1 MQQDIDNDCLCN
13 FFPTDIQP
21 IPQTPIYFL
30 STQSETTD
38 TFCEWID
45 YGNQEYTF
53 NSINNEIVN
62 SHFYKRTL
70 LTSKELNIQMSNAFT
85 FSFQEHNKQNEE
97 LNNTNEYLLTI
108 NFNDDDKDNNNNSIN
123 DSKENDDEII
133 NVFVD
138 ELFKE
143 CKCNCE
149 IKGEPCDVYSDL
161 VKDSGLVDKRYEEVM
176 NFKCKVLQNEIDVK
190 NIIIE
195 EMKKEIEKYKKEN
208 KDVMEENK
216 KLFEVIDMLQQIKEK
231 ELKHSILNYNNTN
244 NNKCQLQQ
252 LYNNNNN
259 NNENEQSLRSSNDSI
274 PILIENKRTP
284 FNNNNNNNNQFDKEN
299 IKSKT
304 ITAERQHSI
313 SSKAKHTFNKHIPN
327 KNSKSS
333 AVSPSNCSPGHL
345 ELNFTPNELH
355 KSKNITKI
363 KHSNSKEHINSKRN
377 TLTNVYSNS
386 YLFNGTK
393 CYITINQPSTK
404 NSTHKQRITKPPIP
418 TIPVYVNNKHC
429 ANKLN
434 MKIMNSSPSQ
444 RKVQINQQMKSKCL
458 YKDEEK
464 TNSLDDIEKRLSMYI
479 SDAITSGCVNNDS
492 LWKSNKI
499 NYPYD
504 NNNNNNYISD
514 KVGMLYQMN
523 NKQCALYD
531 KRKLSHENTIH
542 SKEYSNNHY

>member
-1 MQQDIDNDCLCN
+1 MQQDVDNDCLCN
-13 FFPTDIQP
+13 FFPSDIQP

-30 STQSETTD
+30 STQSENAD

-45 YGNQEYTF
+45 YGCQEYTF
-53 NSINNEIVN
+53 NSVNNEIVN

-97 LNNTNEYLLTI
+97 LNNTNENENEYLLTI
-108 NFNDDDKDNNNNSIN
+108 NFNDNNSVEESN
-123 DSKENDDEII
+123 ENDCDII
-133 NVFVD
+133 NGFVD
-138 ELFKE
+138 EMFKE
-143 CKCNCE
+143 CKGNNNWYR
-149 IKGEPCDVYSDL
+149 KGEPCEVYSDL
-161 VKDSGLVDKRYEEVM
+161 IIGSGSVDKRYEEVM
-176 NFKCKVLQNEIDVK
+176 NFKCKVLQNEIEVK
-190 NIIIE
+190 NVMIE

-208 KDVMEENK
+208 QDVMEENK

-231 ELKHSILNYNNTN
+231 EIKHTILNYNNN
-244 NNKCQLQQ
+244 NNHCSNNDFQLQQ
-252 LYNNNNN
+252 LYNNE
-259 NNENEQSLRSSNDSI
+259 NENSLRSSNDSI

-284 FNNNNNNNNQFDKEN
+284 FTNNNTNTNNNNFDKEN

-313 SSKAKHTFNKHIPN
+313 TSKTKNTFNKHFPT

-333 AVSPSNCSPGHL
+333 AVSPSNYSPGHL
-345 ELNFTPNELH
+345 ELNITPNELN
-355 KSKNITKI
+355 KSKHIITKS
-363 KHSNSKEHINSKRN
+363 KHSNSKEHMNSKRN

-418 TIPVYVNNKHC
+418 SMPVYVNNKHC
-429 ANKLN
+429 GNSKLN

-444 RKVQINQQMKSKCL
+444 RKVQIHQQVKSKCL

-464 TNSLDDIEKRLSMYI
+464 TNSLDDIEKRLSMYV
-479 SDAITSGCVNNDS
+479 SDAIASGCIINN
-492 LWKSNKI
+492 NNQM

-504 NNNNNNYISD
+504 NSTNMYHQMNN
-514 KVGMLYQMN
+514 N
-523 NKQCALYD
+523 NKQCTLYD
-531 KRKLSHENTIH
+531 KRKLSYENIIH
-542 SKEYSNNHY
+542 SKNNHY

>member
-1 MQQDIDNDCLCN
+1 MQQDVDNDCLCN

-30 STQSETTD
+30 STQSENAD

-45 YGNQEYTF
+45 YGYQEYTF
-53 NSINNEIVN
+53 NSVNNEIVN

-97 LNNTNEYLLTI
+97 LNNTNENENEYLLTI
-108 NFNDDDKDNNNNSIN
+108 NFNDDNNNSVEESN
-123 DSKENDDEII
+123 ENDYEII
-133 NVFVD
+133 NGFVD
-138 ELFKE
+138 EMFKE
-143 CKCNCE
+143 CKLNR
-149 IKGEPCDVYSDL
+149 KGEPCEVYSDL
-161 VKDSGLVDKRYEEVM
+161 IIGNGIVNKRYEEIM
-176 NFKCKVLQNEIDVK
+176 NFKCKLLQNEIEVK
-190 NIIIE
+190 NVMIE

-208 KDVMEENK
+208 DDVMEENK

-231 ELKHSILNYNNTN
+231 EIKHTILNYNNN
-244 NNKCQLQQ
+244 NINSSNNDYQLQQFQ

-259 NNENEQSLRSSNDSI
+259 NENENSLHSSNDSI

-284 FNNNNNNNNQFDKEN
+284 FTNNNNFDKEN
-299 IKSKT
+299 TKSKT
-304 ITAERQHSI
+304 IATERQHSI
-313 SSKAKHTFNKHIPN
+313 TSKTKHPFNKHFPT

-333 AVSPSNCSPGHL
+333 AVSPSNYSPGHL
-345 ELNFTPNELH
+345 ELNITPSDLN
-355 KSKNITKI
+355 KSKHIITKT
-363 KHSNSKEHINSKRN
+363 KHSNSKEHMNSKRN

-418 TIPVYVNNKHC
+418 SIPVYVNNKHC
-429 ANKLN
+429 GNNKLN

-444 RKVQINQQMKSKCL
+444 RKVQIHQQVKSKCL

-464 TNSLDDIEKRLSMYI
+464 TNSLDDIEKRLSMYV
-479 SDAITSGCVNNDS
+479 SDAIASGC
-492 LWKSNKI
+492 I
-499 NYPYD
+499 I
-504 NNNNNNYISD
+504 NNNNN
-514 KVGMLYQMN
+514 
-523 NKQCALYD
+523 KQCTLYD
-531 KRKLSHENTIH
+531 KRKLSYENIIH
-542 SKEYSNNHY
+542 SKNNHY